1 MESGGNFGSGR
12 MPPRF
17 VDASVFVHAYLRPR
31 RALKAHERAMKANA
45 RRVVARINEGEE
57 VVTSTVQ
64 VSEIANVLE
73 DWMPLADAMAVEQG
87 LCTRDSVRIL
97 PTAKDDVLEAL
108 AVGSE
113 VGLGL
118 FDALAIAV
126 MRREGLSEVYSFD
139 RDFDRL
145 PDIRRVAK

>member
-1 MESGGNFGSGR
+1 

-31 RALKAHERAMKANA
+31 RELKAHERTIKANA
-45 RRVVARINEGEE
+45 RRIVARINDGEE
-57 VVTSTVQ
+57 VVTSTIH

-73 DWMPLADAMAVEQG
+73 GWMPLADAMAVQQG

-97 PTAKDDVLEAL
+97 PTAKDDMLEAL
-108 AVGSE
+108 AISSE
-113 VGLGL
+113 AGLGL
-118 FDALAIAV
+118 SDALAIAL
-126 MRREGLSEVYSFD
+126 MREEELREVYSFD

-145 PDIRRVAK
+145 PEIKRVSE

>member
-1 MESGGNFGSGR
+1 

-31 RALKAHERAMKANA
+31 RELKAHERAMKAHA
-45 RRVVARINEGEE
+45 RRIVARINEGEE
-57 VVTSTVQ
+57 VVTSTIH

-87 LCTRDSVRIL
+87 LCTRDSLRIL
-97 PTAKDDVLEAL
+97 PTEKDDLLEAL
-108 AVGSE
+108 AVSSE

-118 FDALAIAV
+118 SDALAIAL
-126 MRREGLSEVYSFD
+126 MREEGLLEIYSFD

-145 PDIRRVAK
+145 PEIKRVSE